1 MEPEFQ
7 TLFPYASSHPRK
19 YQSLCVFLH
28 PDPAKLRTLPLSRF
42 REREVNV
49 LEAAHLFL
57 LPPEP
62 LPAIVQLQ
70 QPAHVRC
77 LYMRQN
83 LHQELPVE
91 DSEKHCSHIS
101 ATDQS

>member
-7 TLFPYASSHPRK
+7 TLFPYASSHLRK

-28 PDPAKLRTLPLSRF
+28 PDPAKLRTSPLSRF

-70 QPAHVRC
+70 QPARVRY

-83 LHQELPVE
+83 LRQELPVE
-91 DSEKHCSHIS
+91 DSGKHYSHIS